1 MDSSQKGASLRERGA
16 VTRLWMDLDG
26 KEVVKGE
33 GMMVVLMEGMM
44 YVVKGCRRWL
54 DVLTVP
60 CMEVVR
66 AR

>member
-1 MDSSQKGASLRERGA
+1 
-16 VTRLWMDLDG
+16 MDLDG

-54 DVLTVP
+54 DGLTVP